1 MVAKEAARIIVRKL
15 REEGHQAYFVG
26 GCVRDLLL
34 EREPADFDVAT
45 SATPGQVMEIFP
57 RTYAVGAQF
66 GVVLVPASDLAPA
79 GIRNGRSLFSAVNPS
94 HFREEIIEVAT
105 FRSDGAYIDGRR
117 PHQVSFTASAE
128 EDAQRR
134 DFTINGLLLDPEKDE
149 VLDFVGGRFDLNA
162 GILRTI
168 GDPRSRFTEDKLRM
182 LRAIRFAARLGYQVE
197 LETMLAIREF
207 AAGIGEVSKERVRE
221 ELLKMLTEG
230 KAGVAFAMLNTSGL
244 LQQVLPEAAAMKGV
258 QQPPQFHPEGDVW
271 VHTLMMLGMLPA
283 GVSPTLAMG
292 VLLHDAG
299 KPPTF
304 RVAPDR
310 IRFDGHVAVGVKM
323 AEAICKRLR
332 FSNEDTAQILSL
344 VGNHMRF
351 ADVKKMKDSTF
362 KRFLRLPRFEEHL
375 ELHRIDCL
383 ASHGKLEF
391 YDFISERRASMPPE
405 AIHPR
410 PLLSGTDLMAA
421 GYSAGPRFKEI
432 LAALEDAQLEGRI
445 NSRSDALEYLAHEFP
460 KL

>member
-1 MVAKEAARIIVRKL
+1 MIAKEAARIIVRKL

-34 EREPADFDVAT
+34 EREPADFDIAT

-57 RTYAVGAQF
+57 RTYAVGTQF

-79 GIRNGRSLFSAVNPS
+79 ESATDEASSQPSSS

-105 FRSDGAYIDGRR
+105 FRSDGAYFDGRR
-117 PHQVSFTASAE
+117 PQQVSFTASAE
-128 EDAQRR
+128 EDVRRR
-134 DFTINGLLLDPEKDE
+134 DFTINGLLFDPEKDE

-168 GDPRSRFTEDKLRM
+168 GDPRSRFTEDRLRM

-207 AAGIGEVSKERVRE
+207 AAGISEVSKERVRE

-244 LQQVLPEAAAMKGV
+244 LQQVLPEVAAMKGV
-258 QQPPQFHPEGDVW
+258 QQPPQYHPEGDVW

-310 IRFDGHVAVGVKM
+310 IRFDGHVTVGVKM

-344 VGNHMRF
+344 VANHMRF

-383 ASHGKLEF
+383 ASHAKLEF

-421 GYSAGPRFKEI
+421 GYPAGPRFKEI

-445 NSRSDALEYLAHEFP
+445 NSRSDALEYLAREFP